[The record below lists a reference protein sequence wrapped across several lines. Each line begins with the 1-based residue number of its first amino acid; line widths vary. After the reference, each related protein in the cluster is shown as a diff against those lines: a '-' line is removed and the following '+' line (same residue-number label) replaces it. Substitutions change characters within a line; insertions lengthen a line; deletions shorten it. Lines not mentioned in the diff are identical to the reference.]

1 MSGLFSTFNIAV
13 RGMSAQQTAIDVT
26 SHNIANANTEGFSRQ
41 RVNIETTR
49 PFTGLSYSLGTG
61 ADVTAVLRVRDSFL
75 DYQVRNETS
84 TQGLYTT
91 RDSFLS
97 QVESIFNEPSDTGI
111 SSLMGQF
118 FDAFQELS
126 KQPESSNART
136 VAAEQSSALCD
147 ALNHVYN
154 QLTNLKGNATEALE
168 SSVIDTNS
176 TLQQIDDL
184 NKQIMSASI
193 TGNSPNDLMDKRDL
207 LIDQLSSKFNIVV
220 ENGKFNGVNIK
231 PADST
236 GINNTYLIKSSDTGN
251 IKKLS
256 YIDSIE
262 KVSGEEGTYDASDTY
277 KIVYYR
283 FGDRTNPENRQEL
296 MVSGIDSKEKF
307 NELENTRVLMGNSEG
322 YAVNK
327 SNESDTLDGS
337 CSYDDLVLFDPSGGE
352 VKGNI
357 SIKSDVDNYINE
369 VDKLAKTLAFAVN
382 SIHSGITTDEYVD
395 GDDSN
400 PPQMDHMPFFVN
412 SSTAEYDDN
421 NQMTNL
427 EDILDSE
434 SEINAG
440 NISVN
445 KEIMNDVMN
454 IKTRTNDYQ
463 FASEKDNTVDGNK
476 DGERA
481 QAIAKLR
488 DSLIRLQDMGTTI
501 NSRDD
506 LFDASKGGSTLTDN
520 NMTISNNT
528 NGVTMDS
535 YFKDTIDK
543 LGIQEQQAQRIVT
556 NQDSLLSS
564 LKESKESV
572 SGVSI
577 DEEVANIVQYQHAYQ
592 ANAKVISVIDELLD
606 VVVNG
611 LIK

>member
-1 MSGLFSTFNIAV
+1 MAGLFSTFNIAV
-13 RGMSAQQTAIDVT
+13 RGMSVQQKAIDTT

-41 RVNIETTR
+41 RINIETTR

-61 ADVTAVLRVRDSFL
+61 ADVTEVLRVRDSFM
-75 DYQVRNETS
+75 DYQIRNEMS

-111 SSLMGQF
+111 SSLMGKF

-126 KQPESSNART
+126 KQPQDSNART

-147 ALNHVYN
+147 SLNHVYN
-154 QLTNLKGNATEALE
+154 QLTSLKGNAREAIE
-168 SSVIDTNS
+168 SSIIDANS
-176 TLQQIDDL
+176 TLSQIDDL

-220 ENGKFNGVNIK
+220 EKGKFNGVDIK
-231 PADST
+231 PADGL
-236 GINNTYLIKSSDTGN
+236 GINNTYLIKSSDTDN

-262 KVSGEEGTYDASDTY
+262 PSGEEGTYN
-277 KIVYYR
+277 IVYYR
-283 FGDRTNPENRQEL
+283 FGDRTNPENRQQL
-296 MVSGIDSKEKF
+296 TVSGIDSEEKL
-307 NELENTRVLMGNSEG
+307 NEIESTRVLVSDAKG
-322 YAVNK
+322 YAVSK
-327 SNESDTLDGS
+327 SNESETLEGT
-337 CSYDDLVLFDPSGGE
+337 CSYQDLVLFNPSSGE
-352 VKGNI
+352 LKGNI
-357 SIKSDVDNYINE
+357 SVESDVDDYINE
-369 VDKLAKTLAFAVN
+369 VNKLAKTLAFAVN
-382 SIHSGITTDEYVD
+382 SIHSGITTDAYVP
-395 GDDSN
+395 DDASYI
-400 PPQMDHMPFFVN
+400 PKMDHMPFFIN
-412 SSTAEYDDN
+412 SGAAEYNEN
-421 NQMTNL
+421 NEMTNL
-427 EDILDSE
+427 GTILSSE

-445 KEIMNDVMN
+445 KQILFDVMN
-454 IKTRTNDYQ
+454 IKTRTNDDKYG
-463 FASEKDNTVDGNK
+463 SEKDNNIDGNK

-481 QAIAKLR
+481 LAISKLR
-488 DSLIRLQDMGTTI
+488 DSLIRLQDMGTAI
-501 NSRDD
+501 NSRYD
-506 LFDASKGGSTLTDN
+506 LFDASKGGSTLSNN
-520 NMTISNNT
+520 NMTISNNI

-535 YFKDTIDK
+535 YFKDIIDK
-543 LGIQEQQAQRIVT
+543 LGIQEQQAQRIVK

-592 ANAKVISVIDELLD
+592 ANAKVITVIDELLD

>member
-1 MSGLFSTFNIAV
+1 MAGLFSTFNIAV
-13 RGMSAQQTAIDVT
+13 RGMAVQQKAIDVS

-41 RVNIETTR
+41 KVNIETTR
-49 PFTGLSYSLGTG
+49 PFTGLSMSLGTG
-61 ADVTAVLRVRDSFL
+61 ADVTEVLRVRDSFMDSQL
-75 DYQVRNETS
+75 RNETS
-84 TQGLYTT
+84 TQGLYTV

-111 SSLMGQF
+111 SSLMGKF

-126 KQPESSNART
+126 KQPQSSNART
-136 VAAEQSSALCD
+136 VAAEQSSALAD
-147 ALNHVYN
+147 ALNHTYN
-154 QLTNLKGNATEALE
+154 QLTSLKGNAVESIQ

-176 TLQQIDDL
+176 TLTQINDL

-207 LIDQLSSKFNIVV
+207 LIDNLSSKFNIIVDKG
-220 ENGKFNGVNIK
+220 NFNGVDIR
-231 PADST
+231 PGDGAQ
-236 GINNTYLIKSSDTGN
+236 INNTYLVKSSDSDN

-262 KVSGEEGTYDASDTY
+262 KVSGADGTYAAADEY

-283 FGDRTNPENRQEL
+283 FGDRTNPENRQEIT
-296 MVSGIDSKEKF
+296 VNGIDSKEKLD
-307 NELENTRVLMGNSEG
+307 EIESTRVLVSDSNG

-327 SNESDTLDGS
+327 SNESDTLKGT
-337 CSYDDLVLFDPSGGE
+337 CSASDLVLFNPSSGE
-352 VKGNI
+352 IKGDI
-357 SIKSDVDNYINE
+357 SVEGDIDNYINE
-369 VDKLAKTLAFAVN
+369 VNKLAKTLAFAVN
-382 SIHSGITTDEYVD
+382 SIHSGITTDSTD
-395 GDDSN
+395 N
-400 PPQMDHMPFFVN
+400 PNADPPEMDFMPFFVN
-412 SSTAEYDDN
+412 SSTAKYNAN
-421 NQMTNL
+421 NEMSNL
-427 EDILDSE
+427 PAILSSE

-445 KEIMNDVMN
+445 KQIINDVMN
-454 IKTRTNDYQ
+454 IKTRTNDDKYPY
-463 FASEKDNTVDGNK
+463 EKNNTVDGDK

-481 QAIAKLR
+481 LAIAQLR

-506 LFDASKGGSTLTDN
+506 LFDAAKGGSTLTDN

-543 LGIQEQQAQRIVT
+543 LGIQEQQAQRIVK

-572 SGVSI
+572 SGVST

>member
-1 MSGLFSTFNIAV
+1 MAGLFSTFNIAV
-13 RGMSAQQTAIDVT
+13 RGMSVQQKAIDVT

-61 ADVTAVLRVRDSFL
+61 ADVTEVLRVRDSFM
-75 DYQVRNETS
+75 DYQIRNEMS

-91 RDSFLS
+91 RDSYLS

-111 SSLMGQF
+111 SSLIGKF

-126 KQPESSNART
+126 KQPQDSNART

-147 ALNHVYN
+147 SLNHVYN
-154 QLTNLKGNATEALE
+154 QLTSLKGNAREAIE
-168 SSVIDTNS
+168 SSIIDANS
-176 TLQQIDDL
+176 TLTQIDDL

-220 ENGKFNGVNIK
+220 EKGKFNGVDIK
-231 PADST
+231 PADGL
-236 GINNTYLIKSSDTGN
+236 GINNTYLIKSSDTDN
-251 IKKLS
+251 VKKFS

-262 KVSGEEGTYDASDTY
+262 PAGEEGTYN
-277 KIVYYR
+277 IVYYR
-283 FGDRTNPENRQEL
+283 FGDRTNPENRQQL
-296 MVSGIDSKEKF
+296 LVSGIDSEEKL
-307 NELENTRVLMGNSEG
+307 NEIESTRVLVSDARG
-322 YAVNK
+322 YAVSK
-327 SNESDTLDGS
+327 SNESDTLEGT
-337 CSYDDLVLFDPSGGE
+337 CSYKDLVLFNPSSGE
-352 VKGNI
+352 LKGDI
-357 SIKSDVDNYINE
+357 SVETDIDDYINE
-369 VDKLAKTLAFAVN
+369 VNKLAKTLAFAVN
-382 SIHSGITTDEYVD
+382 SIHSGITTDAYVE
-395 GDDSN
+395 GETEN
-400 PPQMDHMPFFVN
+400 PPSMDHMPFFVN
-412 SSTAEYDDN
+412 SAAAEYNEN
-421 NQMTNL
+421 NEMTNL
-427 EDILDSE
+427 DTILSSE
-434 SEINAG
+434 SGINAG

-445 KEIMNDVMN
+445 KQILYDVMN
-454 IKTRTNDYQ
+454 IKTRTNDDKYG
-463 FASEKDNTVDGNK
+463 SEKDNTVDGNK

-481 QAIAKLR
+481 LAISKLR

-520 NMTISNNT
+520 NMTITNST

-543 LGIQEQQAQRIVT
+543 LGIQEQQAQRIVK

-592 ANAKVISVIDELLD
+592 ANAKVITVIDELLD

-611 LIK
+611 LIR